1 MTVQDESSQESDEDS
16 DYNNQDLS
24 EETSKGYT
32 CNICKDPKCP
42 RQKRRF
48 KNLLYSLQRK

>member
-42 RQKRRF
+42 RQKEI
-48 KNLLYSLQRK
+48 